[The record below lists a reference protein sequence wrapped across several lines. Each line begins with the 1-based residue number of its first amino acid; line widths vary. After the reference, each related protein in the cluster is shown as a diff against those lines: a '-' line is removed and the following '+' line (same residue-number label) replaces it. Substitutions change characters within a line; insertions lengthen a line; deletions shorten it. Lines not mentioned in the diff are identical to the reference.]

1 MKNRKVFCALFV
13 VLLIASSAFAA
24 LPSRRVQEVR
34 GGILRFLGTS
44 EEAFQKGLDEMSAM
58 MSSSPLLQYAGTD
71 PNIADAVEVI
81 KSFNENRHVMTF
93 FDSLTA
99 MLMALDAGKLDEIS
113 LPVITAR
120 YIMTQDKSYR
130 MLFTIKMPSS
140 ISFGFRKDSE
150 ALCNEFN
157 GAIKAMKEDG
167 TLDKL
172 ADKYIGNGFN
182 FTSESVT
189 FEKFDGADTIK
200 VAVTGDLPPIDIIAA
215 DGTPTGYNTAVMAE
229 IGKRLKKN
237 IELLSIESGAR
248 SAALSSGRADVI
260 FWYRSSE
267 AIQFPEEAGLKDLQL
282 NKVIVD
288 SSEGVILSEPYY
300 RWEAGSFLTK

>member
-1 MKNRKVFCALFV
+1 MKNRKVFYALFI
-13 VLLIASSAFAA
+13 VLLLASSAFAA
-24 LPSRRVQEVR
+24 LPSRRVQEVK
-34 GGILRFLGTS
+34 GGVLRYLGTT
-44 EEAFQKGLDEMSAM
+44 EEAFQKGVDEMSAI
-58 MSSSPLLQYAGTD
+58 MSSSPLLSYAKVD
-71 PNIADAVEVI
+71 PNVADALEVI
-81 KSFNENRHVMTF
+81 KSFKENRRVITF

-99 MLMALDAGKLDEIS
+99 MLMALDAGKIDEVS

-120 YIMTQDKSYR
+120 YIMAQDKSYR
-130 MLFTIKMPSS
+130 LLFTIKMPSS

-157 GAIKAMKEDG
+157 GVIKAMKEDG

-182 FTSESVT
+182 FTSDVVA
-189 FEKFDGADTIK
+189 FEKFEGADTIK

-260 FWYRSSE
+260 FWYRSTE
-267 AIQFPEEAGLKDLQL
+267 GLDFPEEAGLKDNPL

-288 SSEGVILSEPYY
+288 SSEGVIMSEPYY
-300 RWEAGSFLTK
+300 RWATVSFLTK